1 MLALAVLLAQ
11 VTPAQDTAGPQ
22 PVNFL
27 GHHLHYDAGA
37 KIVYL
42 TDSSWVQTG
51 DVTLTAD
58 TVILWQEPQ
67 IVHSHGNFTLVTG
80 KNITRGDSLKYC
92 IKTDRG
98 MAYTSRAFVDK
109 GWVRGRKIYKMS
121 KTELCLQA
129 GDFTTCEN
137 EKPHYTFVAYRMR
150 VLRDDIAVVWP
161 LVFRIGDIPVA
172 AAPFW
177 FFPLKRD
184 RSSGFLTPKVGY
196 HSQDGKYF
204 RNVAYYWVINN
215 YLDLTLGTDLLEKR
229 GPRVFANLVYNRYR
243 SFRGNMLFTYANDI
257 ADSTYRWSLDG
268 VHSQTLL
275 GFDIGA
281 QASFLSD
288 VNYRQDYSEDK
299 TEFLRSES
307 YSYLSVFRVI
317 GPTAM
322 TATADRRD
330 DLIRGAMQSNLPG
343 VDLVLNTQSAGPFS
357 FGGSSRFRRSIWRD
371 TTGAPTEDAQASDAS
386 VSANLPQF
394 SLLRYIRFTPGVSG
408 RAVWFALDT
417 LGNPNPYQLSS
428 SFSVSAATALY
439 GMGQFRVWRFSKFLH
454 TLTPSATLTYSP
466 KPTELP
472 VKPVGGIGQSSEA
485 FSLSYGLSNTF
496 EGKWQKDTT
505 ATRVQLANLNLS
517 QSYDF
522 LADSMPFSDLGMSV
536 EAFPGGRIG
545 GLGMSSRASASYGVY
560 DGRIKNITLTNALSF
575 RFLAPSDTTGADT
588 SAQDTTGRDTVLT
601 EGEVIDANKPRVEP
615 WSFSIG
621 HTFSPSDSSDAP
633 DIHTLDLGIK
643 GNLSVGWVASYS
655 TKYNITEGKVLDQS
669 LALTRDLHCWRLD
682 FSWNTFGDAWVYNL
696 SFVIKNLPDIELKRG
711 FFDLFLPR

>member
-1 MLALAVLLAQ
+1 LTLVLLLAQ
-11 VTPAQDTAGPQ
+11 APDTSGSQA
-22 PVNFL
+22 VNFL
-27 GHHLHYDAGA
+27 GKHLHYDARA

-42 TDSSWVQTG
+42 ADSSWIQTG

-80 KNITRGDSLKYC
+80 RNIIRGDSLKYS

-98 MAYTSRAFVDK
+98 MAFNSRAFIDK
-109 GWVRGRKIYKMS
+109 GWVRGKKIYKMS

-137 EKPHYTFVAYRMR
+137 EKPHYVFVAYRMR

-177 FFPLKRD
+177 FFPIKRD
-184 RSSGFLTPKVGY
+184 RSSGFLSPKVGY

-215 YLDLTLGTDLLEKR
+215 YLDLTVGTDLLEKR
-229 GPRVFANLVYNRYR
+229 GPRVFTNLVYNRYK
-243 SFRGNMLFTYANDI
+243 SFGGNMLFTYANDI

-268 VHSQTLL
+268 VHSQTLA

-307 YSYLSVFRVI
+307 YSYLSVFRI
-317 GPTAM
+317 MGPTAI

-343 VDLVLNTQSAGPFS
+343 VDLVLNTQTKGPFS
-357 FGGSSRFRRSIWRD
+357 FGGSSRFRRSAWRD
-371 TTGAPTEDAQASDAS
+371 TANAPTEDAQAADAS

-394 SLLRYIRFTPGVSG
+394 SLLRYLRFTPGVSG

-428 SFSVSAATALY
+428 SFSLSASTALY
-439 GMGQFRVWRFSKFLH
+439 GLSQLRVWRFSKFLH
-454 TLTPSATLTYSP
+454 TLTPTVALTFSP
-466 KPTELP
+466 KPTELS
-472 VKPVGGIGQSSEA
+472 VKPVAGIGQSYEE
-485 FSLSYGLSNTF
+485 FYLGYGLSNTF
-496 EGKWQKDTT
+496 EGKWQKDTGF
-505 ATRVQLANLNLS
+505 ARVQIATLNLS

-522 LADSMPFSDLGMSV
+522 LADSARFSDVGISL
-536 EAFPGGRIG
+536 ELFPGGRIG
-545 GLGMSSRASASYGVY
+545 GMGMSSRISGRYGVY
-560 DGRIKNITLTNALSF
+560 DGRIKDITLTNALSF
-575 RFLAPSDTTGADT
+575 SLVPPSDTAGA
-588 SAQDTTGRDTVLT
+588 
-601 EGEVIDANKPRVEP
+601 
-615 WSFSIG
+615 
-621 HTFSPSDSSDAP
+621 
-633 DIHTLDLGIK
+633 
-643 GNLSVGWVASYS
+643 
-655 TKYNITEGKVLDQS
+655 
-669 LALTRDLHCWRLD
+669 
-682 FSWNTFGDAWVYNL
+682 
-696 SFVIKNLPDIELKRG
+696 
-711 FFDLFLPR
+711 